1 MSEDEKEYSS
11 ELYDAATNA
20 LAAEASDINTF
31 EKMVTYAAK
40 HLDSAKFKAEVVL
53 IEKLIKTEFSLTSM
67 PSPWR
72 SAKSVCYGALA
83 LGVNLYDENLQIK
96 GKTRLQNDI
105 KLAKIVGTEEKD
117 PLQVVLDKL
126 QSAFKLYGSLENE
139 DQIEVLRAIKAS
151 WGVWG

>member
-53 IEKLIKTEFSLTSM
+53 I
-67 PSPWR
+67 
-72 SAKSVCYGALA
+72 
-83 LGVNLYDENLQIK
+83 
-96 GKTRLQNDI
+96 
-105 KLAKIVGTEEKD
+105 
-117 PLQVVLDKL
+117 
-126 QSAFKLYGSLENE
+126 
-139 DQIEVLRAIKAS
+139 
-151 WGVWG
+151 

>member
-1 MSEDEKEYSS
+1 
-11 ELYDAATNA
+11 
-20 LAAEASDINTF
+20 
-31 EKMVTYAAK
+31 
-40 HLDSAKFKAEVVL
+40 
-53 IEKLIKTEFSLTSM
+53 M

-72 SAKSVCYGALA
+72 SAKSVCYGALT

-105 KLAKIVGTEEKD
+105 KLAKIVGTEEKA

-126 QSAFKLYGSLENE
+126 QSAFKLYISLEHE